1 MTVKQNQPAG
11 YPVRVL
17 AVSASLGDAIT
28 LHWPEYLFEGIELG
42 LFMLAAC
49 SFGTVL
55 FYSGSSVV
63 AVVPSSWV
71 RLVFMG
77 LAMGATAIAIILSPM
92 GRRSG
97 AHFNPIVS
105 FTFFCLGR
113 MHRLDALFYVAA
125 QFLGGAFGVLA
136 ARLLLGVRLA
146 SPSVRY
152 VVTTPGH
159 YGIAA
164 AFLAEF
170 FMGLLTMTVVLQS
183 GNRAG
188 LSRFTW
194 LLVGLLV
201 MLYVIAFSPVS
212 GFSLNPA
219 RTLSSAMFAGVWTA
233 MWLYLSAPLLG
244 MLLAAALYVLT
255 SGSEAVLCAKI
266 YHDLHSPCPFR
277 CRFQRLAQLEQFAS
291 PS

>member
-63 AVVPSSWV
+63 AVVPSSGV

-105 FTFFCLGR
+105 FTFFCLG
-113 MHRLDALFYVAA
+113 
-125 QFLGGAFGVLA
+125 QN
-136 ARLLLGVRLA
+136 A
-146 SPSVRY
+146 SPGCSVLRLGAVY
-152 VVTTPGH
+152 RWSSRRIGVEASAWRAVSP
-159 YGIAA
+159 
-164 AFLAEF
+164 
-170 FMGLLTMTVVLQS
+170 LLRCV
-183 GNRAG
+183 
-188 LSRFTW
+188 
-194 LLVGLLV
+194 
-201 MLYVIAFSPVS
+201 
-212 GFSLNPA
+212 
-219 RTLSSAMFAGVWTA
+219 TLSQLPATTESLPHF
-233 MWLYLSAPLLG
+233 WLS
-244 MLLAAALYVLT
+244 
-255 SGSEAVLCAKI
+255 SSWDC
-266 YHDLHSPCPFR
+266 
-277 CRFQRLAQLEQFAS
+277 
-291 PS
+291 